1 MKTIAVIVGSL
12 RKDSLNKKLAQAVE
26 ALAKD
31 LWTCRYADIG
41 ALPLY
46 NEDLWPS
53 PPAPVGALKQLIES
67 SDGVLVVTP
76 EYNRS
81 VPGVLKNA
89 LDWASR
95 PSGKS
100 SFKHKPAAVLGASS
114 GQVGTAVAQAHLR
127 GILGPS
133 GATPMQSPEV
143 YITAKEGLFDAGGA
157 ITDEKIRANIQKHI
171 DAFDAWIA
179 RLSPD

>member
-12 RKDSLNKKLAQAVE
+12 RKDSINKKLAQAVE
-26 ALAKD
+26 VLAKD
-31 LWTCRYADIG
+31 LWTCRHADIG
-41 ALPLY
+41 SLPLY
-46 NEDLWPS
+46 NEDLWPN
-53 PPAPVGALKQLIES
+53 PPAAVGALKQLLET

-81 VPGVLKNA
+81 IPGVLKNA

-100 SFKHKPAAVLGASS
+100 SLKHKPVGVLGASV
-114 GQVGTAVAQAHLR
+114 GHVGTAVAQAHLR
-127 GILGPS
+127 SILGPS
-133 GATPMQSPEV
+133 GATPMQAPEV
-143 YITAKEGLFDAGGA
+143 YITAKDGLFDAAGA
-157 ITDEKIRANIQKHI
+157 ITDEKIRANVQKHI

-179 RLSPD
+179 RLAVA